1 MPGRMKK
8 SACGQLGIPGR
19 RQGPHGGLEALREA
33 WGPPVFEGYVAL
45 ESPSVVCPQVL
56 SEPPA
61 LSSQIFLKVVEDCAV
76 DTGPEGMP
84 AGPCPDP
91 SPRSRV
97 RPDFRPSPHSWLT
110 WPNLQP

>member
-45 ESPSVVCPQVL
+45 ESPSLLCVPRLCL
-56 SEPPA
+56 SP
-61 LSSQIFLKVVEDCAV
+61 LLCL
-76 DTGPEGMP
+76 
-84 AGPCPDP
+84 
-91 SPRSRV
+91 PRS
-97 RPDFRPSPHSWLT
+97 S
-110 WPNLQP
+110 